1 MSAVNNI
8 PEGWVETTLGNL
20 STPKGGKRLPLGES
34 LVAYKTEHP
43 YIRITDFKG
52 NTINKQQLQFVE
64 NEVFK
69 SISRYIVNTNDVI
82 ISIVGTIGL
91 IAKIDKELNN
101 ASLTENC
108 VKLVNLQNIDASY
121 LYYFLTS
128 NLGQNEINK
137 NTVGAVQKKLPIY
150 GVQNLIIRHPLPP
163 EQKSIAAILTSF
175 DDKIEL
181 LQAQNKTLE
190 ETAQTIFKEWF
201 GKYQIGDELPE
212 GWKVGKIEEFIG
224 ELGTGTRPKGGVGGI
239 SEGIPSVGAESIGG
253 ITNFDYSKTKYVPVE
268 FFNKMTRGIVKDY
281 DILIYKDGGLP
292 GTFIPK
298 FSMFG
303 EGFPFSTFCINEH
316 VFRLQPKEVFQR
328 FYLYNWLNS
337 RYCKKQLQNIGGKAA
352 IPGINSTDLKNLEI
366 IIPDENLIK
375 SYDCC
380 VKPFYKKILTNMVQ
394 IQSLTQTRDA
404 LLPKLMSG
412 ELRVKM

>member
-212 GWKVGKIEEFIG
+212 GWKVGAIG
-224 ELGTGTRPKGGVGGI
+224 
-239 SEGIPSVGAESIGG
+239 
-253 ITNFDYSKTKYVPVE
+253 
-268 FFNKMTRGIVKDY
+268 
-281 DILIYKDGGLP
+281 DILEIKRGSSPRPIQDYLSDNGYRWLKISDATATACPFIFDIKEHIKPEGLKNTVLKKAGDIVLSNSATPGMPKILAIDTCIHDGW
-292 GTFIPK
+292 
-298 FSMFG
+298 MH
-303 EGFPFSTFCINEH
+303 FPSSKVSNE
-316 VFRLQPKEVFQR
+316 
-328 FYLYNWLNS
+328 YLYLLFISIRPNLVQQGSGSVFTNLKTDIL
-337 RYCKKQLQNIGGKAA
+337 REYA
-352 IPGINSTDLKNLEI
+352 IV
-366 IIPDENLIK
+366 IPPENVFVDFDKLIK
-375 SYDCC
+375 PLFD
-380 VKPFYKKILTNMVQ
+380 KILVNASQ
-394 IQSLTQTRDA
+394 IQTLTQTRDE

-412 ELRVKM
+412 DIRVKQLYNDEPQM